1 MQTIITEENPFA
13 LAFKNMAEVED
24 EEIRR
29 AALEGHSVSVVKMS
43 LLEGQDVAIISL
55 HIMKLQLY
63 LLVKMVHHLLP
74 GKLLF
79 TQEVILLKLSQVCL
93 QT

>member
-1 MQTIITEENPFA
+1 MT
-13 LAFKNMAEVED
+13 EVED
-24 EEIRR
+24 KEIRR
-29 AALEGHSVSVVKMS
+29 ATLKGHSVSVVKIS

-79 TQEVILLKLSQVCL
+79 TQEVILLKLYQVCL

>member
-1 MQTIITEENPFA
+1 MQTITEENPFA
-13 LAFKNMAEVED
+13 LAFKSMAEVED

-29 AALEGHSVSVVKMS
+29 AALEGRLVSVVKMS
-43 LLEGQDVAIISL
+43 LFEGQDRRRYN
-55 HIMKLQLY
+55 LQLY

-79 TQEVILLKLSQVCL
+79 TLEVILLKLYQVCL